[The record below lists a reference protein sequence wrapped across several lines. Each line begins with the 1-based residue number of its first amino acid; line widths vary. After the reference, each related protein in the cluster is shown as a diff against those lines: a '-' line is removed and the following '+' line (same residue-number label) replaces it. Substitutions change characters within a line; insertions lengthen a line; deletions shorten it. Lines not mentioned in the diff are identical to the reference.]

1 MLVMRRLYLNKY
13 IETLFLLS
21 FICLLNH
28 AEVTRHPEYLL
39 ARAVILN

>member
-1 MLVMRRLYLNKY
+1 MLVMGRLYLNKY
-13 IETLFLLS
+13 IETLFLS

-28 AEVTRHPEYLL
+28 ADVTRHLEYLLL